1 MLKKALF
8 ISSVASALIAGQYAT
23 LKDGRTIIM
32 HENGTWEEVSAVK
45 SSDGQVAAM
54 VARDIAGSPKALSVE
69 EPLARMLMGKWESR
83 DKTLSYEFRND
94 GTATYTIGKETKT
107 ENYSIQFLDAKD
119 NTISV
124 SLGDASRYG
133 KVVFG
138 GLLRKFQLSKDGK
151 DMLDYSDEVTN
162 LKTVN
167 LKKVGN
173 ASEGVKSETPKKDV
187 APKKSEIPATNGFV
201 K

>member
-32 HENGTWEEVSAVK
+32 HDNGTWEEVSVVK

-54 VARDIAGSPKALSVE
+54 AARDIAGAPKALSVE
-69 EPLARMLMGKWESR
+69 EPLARMLMGKWENR
-83 DKTLSYEFRND
+83 DQTLTYDFRND
-94 GTATYTIGKETKT
+94 GMVTYTLDGNTKT
-107 ENYSIQFLDAKD
+107 EGYTIQFIDAKD
-119 NTISV
+119 NTIAV
-124 SLGDASRYG
+124 SIGDSSRYG

-151 DMLDYSDEVTN
+151 DMVDYSDEVTK
-162 LKTVN
+162 LVTVK
-167 LKKVGN
+167 LKKTSA
-173 ASEGVKSETPKKDV
+173 ASSAISTESVKKDS
-187 APKKSEIPATNGFV
+187 APKKEIPATNGFV

>member
-32 HENGTWEEVSAVK
+32 HDNGTWEEVSVVK

-54 VARDIAGSPKALSVE
+54 AARDIAGAPKALSVE
-69 EPLARMLMGKWESR
+69 EPLARMLMGKWENR
-83 DKTLSYEFRND
+83 DQTLTYDFRND
-94 GTATYTIGKETKT
+94 GMVTYTLDGNTKT
-107 ENYSIQFLDAKD
+107 EGYTIQFIDAKD
-119 NTISV
+119 NTMAV
-124 SLGDASRYG
+124 SIGDSSRYG

-151 DMLDYSDEVTN
+151 DMTDYSDEVTN
-162 LKTVN
+162 LKTVK
-167 LKKVGN
+167 LKKT
-173 ASEGVKSETPKKDV
+173 AGVSNITNNEAVKKDTT
-187 APKKSEIPATNGFV
+187 PKKSETSTTNGFV

>member
-32 HENGTWEEVSAVK
+32 HDNGTWEEVSVVK

-54 VARDIAGSPKALSVE
+54 AARDIAGAPKALSVE
-69 EPLARMLMGKWESR
+69 EPLARMLMGKWENR
-83 DKTLSYEFRND
+83 DQTLTYDFRND
-94 GTATYTIGKETKT
+94 GMVTYTLDGNTKT
-107 ENYSIQFLDAKD
+107 EGSTIQFIDAKD
-119 NTISV
+119 NTIAV
-124 SLGDASRYG
+124 SIGDSSRYG

-151 DMLDYSDEVTN
+151 DMVDYSDEVTK
-162 LKTVN
+162 LVTVK
-167 LKKVGN
+167 LKKTSA
-173 ASEGVKSETPKKDV
+173 ASSNTINTESVKKDS
-187 APKKSEIPATNGFV
+187 APKKEIPATNGFV

>member
-32 HENGTWEEVSAVK
+32 HENGTWEEVSVVQ
-45 SSDGQVAAM
+45 SSNGQVAAM
-54 VARDIAGSPKALSVE
+54 AARDIAGSPKALSVE
-69 EPLARMLMGKWESR
+69 EPLARMLMGKWESAHKEVAY
-83 DKTLSYEFRND
+83 DFRND
-94 GTATYTIGKETKT
+94 GTVTYTLDGATKT
-107 ENYSIQFLDAKD
+107 DGYSIQFIDAKE

-124 SLGDASRYG
+124 SIGDSSRYG

-138 GLLRKFQLSKDGK
+138 GILRKFELSKDGK
-151 DMLDYSDEVTN
+151 DMLDYSDQVAK
-162 LKTVN
+162 LKTIT
-167 LKKVGN
+167 LKKVAN
-173 ASEGVKSETPKKDV
+173 VSDTVKTEAPKKD
-187 APKKSEIPATNGFV
+187 ATTKKMESTANGFV